1 MSPSPPAPTSHRPE
15 GAPGFPR
22 RETPTASARSVA
34 LEALLVGLGWVLLA
48 LIRLPSVTLHPL
60 TRLWGHPDTDLP
72 TAPWTLWHTAWH
84 LRHELSLGLHT
95 RVVGFPEG
103 GAFWPMS
110 PLEAVAFAPLTALAG
125 PVLTHSLI
133 QLLHLGMSGALLHA
147 LARRMGASRAAALAV
162 TPLLALSPVLLCSAH
177 NGNPEVSQLFWLPAV
192 ALACWE
198 TFRRP
203 SRGRVLLAA
212 ALLAAALLSNTYVGI
227 STTVVAAGTALLWG
241 RDAWRPTVK
250 VALLAGLAAL
260 PLLALGFD
268 LSASDASL
276 VDREAAVVFQQRI
289 LEGQA
294 SLLGFVLPGVV
305 PARGEDCLPTGFLNG
320 WSTGTVAAVLACVA
334 WLRRARRP
342 RLALA
347 ALAVAGLLLALGP
360 SLILHRDPV
369 LIAGHRIPLPYLLLD
384 PIPPFGGLIELWRF
398 AMITHLAVAL
408 LVVLALERWPRWI
421 VLSLGGCMLGE
432 ALLLNPGPAPWRGAE
447 LPAPAL
453 AELTEGIEPGAVL
466 HLPLRLDLWPLY
478 WQTVHQQPIGATT
491 ERPWDAEVF
500 AVAAAPS
507 WTLEDLRRVA
517 SARGYRWIVL
527 HRGPEMAALLPVD
540 SIVAA
545 LEEADLTYRSVGDLS
560 LLDLRHPGPWPTL
573 PLTMIDRPAPDPNSR
588 QAQPPPDVW
597 QRCGID
603 PGR

>member
-1 MSPSPPAPTSHRPE
+1 MRPPFPQREAPDVPAP
-15 GAPGFPR
+15 AV
-22 RETPTASARSVA
+22 AR
-34 LEALLVGLGWVLLA
+34 EALLVGLGWVLLA

-276 VDREAAVVFQQRI
+276 VGRFHGVVFQQRI

-294 SLLGFVLPGVV
+294 SVLGFLTPGASY
-305 PARGEDCLPTGFLNG
+305 ARGDECGPTGFLNG
-320 WSTGTVAAVLACVA
+320 YALSLVALGLGALALV
-334 WLRRARRP
+334 RRP
-342 RLALA
+342 DRSVPILVLTA
-347 ALAVAGLLLALGP
+347 AAGAVLALGP
-360 SLILHRDPV
+360 YLILHRDP
-369 LIAGHRIPLPYLLLD
+369 LLLAGRMVPLPYLLLD
-384 PIPPFGGLIELWRF
+384 RLPPFNGLIELWRF
-398 AMITHLAVAL
+398 AMITHLALAL
-408 LVVLALERWPRWI
+408 LVLVVLDRWPRW
-421 VLSLGGCMLGE
+421 VVATVGATLLAE
-432 ALLLNPGPAPWRGAE
+432 ALLLNPGLHPWRSTA
-447 LPAPAL
+447 LPAPEL
-453 AELTEGIEPGAVL
+453 AELTRDLEPGAVF
-466 HLPLRLDLWPLY
+466 HLPMRHELWPLY

-491 ERPWDAEVF
+491 EQPWDPEVYDQML
-500 AVAAAPS
+500 APD
-507 WTLEDLRRVA
+507 WTLEHLRRATTARGYRWLVLHHAPEMNELQPMDEVLEDLRRE
-517 SARGYRWIVL
+517 GMI
-527 HRGPEMAALLPVD
+527 E
-540 SIVAA
+540 
-545 LEEADLTYRSVGDLS
+545 RSVGDLS
-560 LLDLRHPGPWPTL
+560 LVDIAKHHHWPLRNYE
-573 PLTMIDRPAPDPNSR
+573 MRNRAAPVHEEGGEYV
-588 QAQPPPDVW
+588 DVLE
-597 QRCGID
+597 RCGID
-603 PGR
+603 LGR